1 MQIKS
6 LDGCKLHGWLIK
18 QPNSLEVNTYIYFHE
33 NAGNIGMRM
42 PLLKHMH
49 DEIKCNILIVGYRG
63 YGHSE
68 GKPEEIGIGNDGEA
82 MFKYALTCKDINP
95 D

>member
-1 MQIKS
+1 
-6 LDGCKLHGWLIK
+6 
-18 QPNSLEVNTYIYFHE
+18 
-33 NAGNIGMRM
+33 MRM

-82 MFKYALTCKDINP
+82 IFKFASTHKDINP
-95 D
+95 DKIFLYGKSLGGAVAIKVARKHSS

>member
-1 MQIKS
+1 
-6 LDGCKLHGWLIK
+6 
-18 QPNSLEVNTYIYFHE
+18 
-33 NAGNIGMRM
+33 MRM

-68 GKPEEIGIGNDGEA
+68 GVPEEVGIGNDGEA
-82 MFKYALTCKDINP
+82 IFKFALTQKDINP
-95 D
+95 DKLFLYGKSLGGAVAIKVARKHSA